1 MRPLSSS
8 LCGQLT
14 VREVRG
20 STEVEIP
27 QPRSCLIP
35 FNFLGSCPSLPVP
48 SLQYSQGRVWS
59 AWQLPRPDKQRCSSQ
74 GWFPPRTDQDT
85 GPHSPPALGRQRR
98 LPSAETQAG
107 GREACRYHWLRPA
120 HRQGRG
126 ERVGHSLKRETTD
139 AHTAPKPTHPTDQR
153 GGFWRIT
160 SGRLEN

>member
-35 FNFLGSCPSLPVP
+35 FNFSGSCPCCSIHRVVCDQPGSCP
-48 SLQYSQGRVWS
+48 APTGRDAAAKADFPWERTKT
-59 AWQLPRPDKQRCSSQ
+59 WDLTLLLPRVASGDSPLLKHRQEAGKPAAIIDSGQL
-74 GWFPPRTDQDT
+74 TD
-85 GPHSPPALGRQRR
+85 R
-98 LPSAETQAG
+98 AE
-107 GREACRYHWLRPA
+107 GRESDTVWNGKP
-120 HRQGRG
+120 QTPTQPQ
-126 ERVGHSLKRETTD
+126 S
-139 AHTAPKPTHPTDQR
+139 PTHPTDQR